1 MPRARDLNGH
11 SHALAMSDT
20 LARATGRF
28 RRRALLAGR
37 AAVGGAVLFV
47 GVFMAAWARRAD
59 GGQSA
64 SALYAAFFL
73 PLYPLAALLAWHA
86 AGTARLDG
94 RGRQAWRT
102 VAVANATLGLNNLAF
117 MVGQHFVPALRTPWT
132 WLALQAV
139 WYVLMFAALT
149 GLPQAVE
156 TGLERAT
163 FWLDA
168 GTVFVSGI
176 LVLMFVF
183 SRTPGDSSLDSVL
196 SAVTTVGVPAL
207 NGAVI
212 FAAMAVVLR
221 PAHGVSAWAVG
232 LLAASVALT
241 VVADLAYGRAAL
253 VGAHR
258 GGSWYDPLYM
268 LACLLAV
275 AAPQLQ
281 RERPGPLAGARPA
294 GFAHRSSLLPYAA
307 VAAVVL
313 IVVLE
318 VGRHGND
325 LLGRLVL
332 GAALLMVLIMSRQLI
347 ARRHVELIARREREK
362 DVRFRSLVEHAT
374 DLTTIAARDS
384 TILYQTGSTGVAFG
398 ASSADLCGRP
408 LADLAHPAD
417 RERVAD
423 AIAGSTATPSPLRW
437 RSRHPAG
444 AERALE
450 SIVADLSHVPAVGG
464 VVLNTRDVTEQAALE
479 MQLHQA
485 QKLEAVGLLA
495 GGIAHDFNNV
505 LAAIRAS
512 TDLLVATGDD
522 PASRTVEV
530 REITAAVDRGVSLA
544 RQLLAFG
551 RRDSIQVQRLDLRDA
566 VLAMQGMLRRLI
578 AGSLHLEVA
587 VPDHEVPVLG
597 DRGQLEQ
604 VVLNLAINARDA
616 TPPGGRVEISVA
628 ARDGPEAG
636 NGDGASRHAVLTVR
650 DSGCGMSDEV
660 RSRIFEPFFT
670 TKPRGSGSGLGLST
684 VFAIVGRIGGTVSV
698 QSAPDAGTALEVVL
712 PLAGGAQAA
721 APDEVPGPATV
732 APASG
737 ARAREV
743 VLVVDDE
750 AAIRR
755 TVERYL
761 SRLGYTVVT
770 AGSGAEALRHIGDA
784 SRPIDL
790 MLTNLTMPGM
800 SGRELV
806 AHAHERRPRLRIV
819 TTSGYSE
826 PQAGTRVP
834 DGVVSRHLDKPFE
847 LPALGRVIRSTLDE
861 SRDPSP

>member
-1 MPRARDLNGH
+1 MA
-11 SHALAMSDT
+11 DT
-20 LARATGRF
+20 AAPAAGRS
-28 RRRALLAGR
+28 RRSSLLAGR

-59 GGQSA
+59 AAQPPG
-64 SALYAAFFL
+64 ALYAAFFL

-86 AGTARLDG
+86 AKTARLDG
-94 RGRQAWRT
+94 RGRRAWR
-102 VAVANATLGLNNLAF
+102 AVAIANAVLGLNNLLF
-117 MVGQHFVPALRTPWT
+117 LVGQHFVPALRTPWI

-168 GTVFVSGI
+168 ATVFVSGI
-176 LVLMFVF
+176 VILMFVF

-221 PAHGVSAWAVG
+221 PAHGVSTRAVG

-258 GGSWYDPLYM
+258 GGNWYEPLYM
-268 LACLLAV
+268 LASLLAV

-281 RERPGPLAGARPA
+281 RERPGPLAGRRPA
-294 GFAHRSSLLPYAA
+294 SFAHRSSVLPYAA
-307 VAAVVL
+307 VTVVVL
-313 IVVLE
+313 IVVRE

-362 DVRFRSLVEHAT
+362 DVRFRSLIEHAT
-374 DLTTIAARDS
+374 DLTTIAARDG
-384 TILYQTGSTGVAFG
+384 TILYQTGSTGAAFG
-398 ASSADLCGRP
+398 APPADLRGRP

-417 RERVAD
+417 RERVAG
-423 AIAGSTATPSPLRW
+423 AIAGSTSTPSPLRW

-505 LAAIRAS
+505 LAAIRGS
-512 TDLLVATGDD
+512 TDLLEATGDD
-522 PASRTVEV
+522 AASRAVEV

-551 RRDSIQVQRLDLRDA
+551 RRDTIQVQRFDLGDA
-566 VLAMQGMLRRLI
+566 VLAMRGMLQRLV
-578 AGSLHLEVA
+578 AGSLRLEVA
-587 VPDHEVPVLG
+587 VPDHAVPVLG
-597 DRGQLEQ
+597 DRGQVEQ

-616 TPPGGRVEISVA
+616 TPPGGRVDISVESRDVA
-628 ARDGPEAG
+628 AAQGSG
-636 NGDGASRHAVLTVR
+636 GASRHAVLTVR
-650 DSGCGMSDEV
+650 DSGHGMSEEV
-660 RSRIFEPFFT
+660 RSRIFEPFYT

-684 VFAIVGRIGGTVSV
+684 VFAIVSRIGGTVSV
-698 QSAPDAGTALEVVL
+698 QSAPDAGTTLEVVL
-712 PLAGGAQAA
+712 PLADGMEAS
-721 APDEVPGPATV
+721 APDAVPGPAAS

-737 ARAREV
+737 AQAHEV
-743 VLVVDDE
+743 ILVVDDE

-770 AGSGAEALRHIGDA
+770 VGSGADALRHIGDA
-784 SRPIDL
+784 SRRIDL
-790 MLTNLTMPGM
+790 MLTDLTMPGM

-806 AHAHERRPRLRIV
+806 AHAHARRPSLRIV

-826 PQAGTRVP
+826 PQPGTRVP
-834 DGVVSRHLDKPFE
+834 DGVVWQHVDKPFE
-847 LPALGRVIRSTLDE
+847 LPALGRIIRSTLDAPRE
-861 SRDPSP
+861 PSR